1 MSTLYSLAITLVSHK
16 AIADTVSL
24 AYCILIGSYAG
35 YPSHTGTITSGDE
48 LWDLVEGMHTND
60 LLQYTHLLTGYIGS
74 VSFLETIVKVVKRLR
89 ETNPDLIYG
98 KQP

>member
-1 MSTLYSLAITLVSHK
+1 M
-16 AIADTVSL
+16 
-24 AYCILIGSYAG
+24 
-35 YPSHTGTITSGDE
+35 TSGDE

-60 LLQYTHLLTGYIGS
+60 LLHYTHLLTGYIGS
-74 VSFLETIVKVVKRLR
+74 VSFLETIVKVVKRLQ